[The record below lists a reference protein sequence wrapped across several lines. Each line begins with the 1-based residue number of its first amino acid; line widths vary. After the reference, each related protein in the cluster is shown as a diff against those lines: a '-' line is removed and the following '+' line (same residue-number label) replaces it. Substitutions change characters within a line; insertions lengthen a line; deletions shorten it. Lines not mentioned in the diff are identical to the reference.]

1 MRAEEF
7 VSHLVKVRRTGPG
20 RWVSC
25 CPAHEDKHP
34 SFTIRELEDGRIL
47 THCFAGCSVE
57 EVVSAIGV
65 SVSDLFPEKLT
76 DYGRPM
82 RRPFPAED
90 VLACLQLEAQIVA
103 ICAGDMAAGRELS
116 KEDKVR
122 LTVAQERIQEAVR
135 LANG

>member
-7 VSHLVKVRRTGPG
+7 VSRLVKVRRTGPG

-25 CPAHEDKHP
+25 CPAHEDDHP

-57 EVVSAIGV
+57 DVVAAVGV
-65 SVSDLFPEKLT
+65 SVSDLFPEKLIE
-76 DYGRPM
+76 YAKPL

-90 VLACLQLEAQIVA
+90 VLACLEIEMQIVA
-103 ICAGDMAAGRELS
+103 ICAGDMAAGRPLAE
-116 KEDKVR
+116 KDKVR
-122 LTVAQERIQEAVR
+122 LAVAQERISEAVR
-135 LANG
+135 FGRG